1 MPGFRRRIRRGHV
14 RGESVNLKSF
24 TDPRVLRR
32 FIILMAILT
41 FGGFTFW
48 AVTGSFV
55 QAPPGDYEVRQGDI
69 HLGDK
74 KFDEAL
80 ERFNAALSVSPDH
93 RGALMGRALVFL
105 LSERYTEAE
114 AEFSYLIKY
123 LQAKLDSDDITGF
136 AVYAAAYA
144 NRGILYD
151 RTGRYDKAL
160 ADYIQALK
168 IDEGA
173 VDGPGLVD
181 KVIYGTPRPST
192 VRKRALYLQ
201 QQLALPE
208 ERRVL
213 RIPKKDAEQRLYK
226 PY

>member
-1 MPGFRRRIRRGHV
+1 M
-14 RGESVNLKSF
+14 NLKDF
-24 TDPRVLRR
+24 TEPRVLRR
-32 FIILMAILT
+32 FIILMGILT

-48 AVTGSFV
+48 AVTGNFV

-74 KFDEAL
+74 KYDNAL

-105 LSERYTEAE
+105 QSERYTDAE
-114 AEFSYLIKY
+114 AEFSYMIKY
-123 LQAKLDSDDITGF
+123 LQANLDPDDITGI

-151 RTGRYDKAL
+151 RTGRYEKAL

-173 VDGPGLVD
+173 IDGPGLID

-192 VRKRALYLQ
+192 VRKRGLYLQ
-201 QQLALPE
+201 QQLALPKE
-208 ERRVL
+208 QRVL
-213 RIPKKDAEQRLYK
+213 RIPEQDSEQRQYK